1 MNVKINFVIISI
13 LKGGISDSRN
23 KVLMKMF
30 NMIGIGERAG
40 SGVPDIYSVWKN
52 QGWIAPQVIEEYLP
66 DRTILKLS
74 FVRNELKNGD
84 RKKVTEKTQRQK
96 EFILSRMQP
105 DMEYKV
111 TEVAQWLDVGRTRAR
126 TLLKML
132 IIDGKILETGTTKM
146 KRYQRIK

>member
-30 NMIGIGERAG
+30 NMIGIGEREG
-40 SGVPDIYSVWKN
+40 GGVPDIYSVWKN

-74 FVRNELKNGD
+74 FVRNGLKNGD
-84 RKKVTEKTQRQK
+84 RKNAKTK
-96 EFILSRMQP
+96 GIYF
-105 DMEYKV
+105 K
-111 TEVAQWLDVGRTRAR
+111 
-126 TLLKML
+126 
-132 IIDGKILETGTTKM
+132 
-146 KRYQRIK
+146 